1 MGAVNFLFILTL
13 TFIAQGCDDSDMCDD
28 SGPCAENGDMCND
41 SGPCAENGINY
52 STSHS
57 GAYPCAITPIC
68 AILNKSNTHDTG
80 TVNAHPCAITPICAI
95 EAKLLL
101 ASEERDSDLE
111 LLEDDSDVELLEE
124 AGGGNEAE
132 EVDDKL

>member
-1 MGAVNFLFILTL
+1 M
-13 TFIAQGCDDSDMCDD
+13 
-28 SGPCAENGDMCND
+28 
-41 SGPCAENGINY
+41 
-52 STSHS
+52 
-57 GAYPCAITPIC
+57 
-68 AILNKSNTHDTG
+68 
-80 TVNAHPCAITPICAI
+80 NAHPCAITPICAI

-101 ASEERDSDLE
+101 GSEERDSDLE

>member
-1 MGAVNFLFILTL
+1 M
-13 TFIAQGCDDSDMCDD
+13 
-28 SGPCAENGDMCND
+28 
-41 SGPCAENGINY
+41 
-52 STSHS
+52 
-57 GAYPCAITPIC
+57 
-68 AILNKSNTHDTG
+68 
-80 TVNAHPCAITPICAI
+80 
-95 EAKLLL
+95 LL

>member
-1 MGAVNFLFILTL
+1 
-13 TFIAQGCDDSDMCDD
+13 MCDD
-28 SGPCAENGDMCND
+28 SGPCAENGDMCDD

-95 EAKLLL
+95 EAKLLP
-101 ASEERDSDLE
+101 ASEEG
-111 LLEDDSDVELLEE
+111 DSDVELMEEDSYVELLEE
-124 AGGGNEAE
+124 VGGEDGV
-132 EVDDKL
+132 EVDDEL